1 MCCCLI
7 FAVSNLIM
15 IMQNEIVLEAKD
27 QFLKLNSSDVL
38 PRINISEQYRLCT
51 AGQRPA
57 GMANVGMSVW
67 FIDID
72 CT

>member
-1 MCCCLI
+1 MI
-7 FAVSNLIM
+7 FAISNLIL
-15 IMQNEIVLEAKD
+15 IMQNEILLGAKD
-27 QFLKLNSSDVL
+27 QFLKLNSRDML
-38 PRINISEQYRLCT
+38 PRINIYEQYRLCT

-57 GMANVGMSVW
+57 GMANVSMSVE